1 LIQTLTWLA
10 LNAAQAQESAPAADY
25 AINASASTL
34 FVIVKRDPST
44 IGASFAH
51 DHAVGATGWSGTV
64 HWDPSDPAACNIAIK
79 VPVAGLRVDPPGYR
93 VKAGIDPEEVSDSDK
108 AKIADNFWSSS
119 QLNKASFPEITFNS
133 TSCTGSDGKY
143 VVNGNMVMRG
153 KTRPTA
159 INMNITADGQTL
171 KASGRFGAKHTDW
184 GFNPFSAAL
193 GSVKNLNDLTFVI
206 DVTAARSGG

>member
-1 LIQTLTWLA
+1 MEMPVLFALSLLA
-10 LNAAQAQESAPAADY
+10 APVHAQEGPADY

-44 IGASFAH
+44 LGASFAH

-64 HWDPSDPAACNIAIK
+64 HWDPADPSACDIRIQ
-79 VPVAGLRVDPPGYR
+79 VPVSGLKVDPPGYR

-108 AKIADNFWSSS
+108 AKIADNFWGTS
-119 QLNKASFPEITFNS
+119 QLNKASFPTISFDS
-133 TSCTGSDGKY
+133 TSCSGADGKY
-143 VVNGNMVMRG
+143 TVNGNMTMRG
-153 KTRPTA
+153 KVRPTS
-159 INMNITADGQTL
+159 IPMSITADGQTL

-193 GSVKNLNDLTFVI
+193 GSVKNLNELTFVI
-206 DVTAARSGG
+206 DVTANRS